1 MTFGF
6 VFEVVTAEYKLLFNK
21 LSFVWIGID
30 LIWISLYE
38 SSLYIVDDSSVL
50 FTKLVNLIFFKNF
63 SYIFWFINFTFWE
76 IV

>member
-38 SSLYIVDDSSVL
+38 SSLYIVDD
-50 FTKLVNLIFFKNF
+50 
-63 SYIFWFINFTFWE
+63 
-76 IV
+76 